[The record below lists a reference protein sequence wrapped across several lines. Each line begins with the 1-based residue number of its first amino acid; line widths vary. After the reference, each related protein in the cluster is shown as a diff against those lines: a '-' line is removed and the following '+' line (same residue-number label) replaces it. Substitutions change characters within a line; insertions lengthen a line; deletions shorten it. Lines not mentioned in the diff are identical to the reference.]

1 MVLIASQLSGWF
13 RWEVNALSQLGVGN
27 VAILFNSA
35 IFIGG
40 CLNTVFAMGLHH
52 SLQGGALKHVG
63 IMFFVVSSI
72 CFAMVAIFTV
82 TYPVLHGLFALN
94 YFISAPVS
102 IILIGIQSPDQE
114 MRTLSLGCG
123 LAALF
128 AILALPFI
136 LLLAPFSVGFAV
148 PELIEGV
155 ILAVWTI
162 WMSIHLF
169 QK

>member
-1 MVLIASQLSGWF
+1 MATQLSGWF

-27 VAILFNSA
+27 VAVIFNSA
-35 IFIGG
+35 IFVGG
-40 CLNTVFAMGLHH
+40 CLNIVFAMGLHR
-52 SLQGGALKHVG
+52 SLQGGVLEHVG
-63 IMFFVVSSI
+63 IMLFVASSI

-82 TYPVLHGLFALN
+82 AYPVFHGLLALS
-94 YFISAPVS
+94 YFIIAPVS
-102 IILIGIQSPDQE
+102 VILIGIQAPDQG
-114 MRTLSLGCG
+114 MRTVSLGCG
-123 LAALF
+123 VAALF

-162 WMSIHLF
+162 WMSIRLF
-169 QK
+169 KK